1 MTFITRYCRAVLYVL
16 FATGASGVAAPA
28 RADGNIGVASNVQNY
43 VNGILPTR
51 TFQLNAGE
59 GVIANEIIKTS
70 ADSQAKI
77 VFTDSTNLSVGPN
90 STVKLDKFV
99 AAGPSSYDKATINVV
114 KGAFRFVTGHSD
126 KRAYEIKSQFATIG
140 VRGTIVEVHTKGNKD
155 LVDVRE
161 GLAHICT
168 VPKPNEDKE
177 KCHKCVDLREGES
190 AEFGSCAVTSTIQQ
204 PSSFSGQF
212 ASFEPYDAVVQ
223 GELTS
228 PALSEG
234 AMFAA
239 GAAMVIIPAAV
250 VPSVTQSSGRNGPTF
265 IAPAPHSP

>member
-1 MTFITRYCRAVLYVL
+1 
-16 FATGASGVAAPA
+16 
-28 RADGNIGVASNVQNY
+28 
-43 VNGILPTR
+43 VNGILPSR

-59 GVIANEIIKTS
+59 GVIANEIVKTN

-77 VFTDSTNLSVGPN
+77 VFTDSTNLSVGAN

-99 AAGPSSYDKATINVV
+99 AAGPTSYDKATINVV

-155 LVDVRE
+155 LIDVRE

-177 KCHKCVDLREGES
+177 KCHKCVDLKEGES
-190 AEFGSCAVTSTIQQ
+190 AEFTSCGVTSVVQQ
-204 PSSFSGQF
+204 PSSFSGEF
-212 ASFEPYDAVVQ
+212 ASIEEFAQV
-223 GELTS
+223 GELA
-228 PALSEG
+228 PAVGEG
-234 AMFAA
+234 ALFALGAA
-239 GAAMVIIPAAV
+239 GVIGGGIGAGVA
-250 VPSVTQSSGRNGPTF
+250 TQSSAGGPTF
-265 IAPAPHSP
+265 IPPLPASP